1 MNGTR
6 RRAEINATFLWV
18 WLPGL
23 LLLGLA
29 LWLALT
35 SDITLRLLMQD
46 ATTVLGA
53 PFYIG
58 SLSMAG
64 IIGWSLAVGVSIFT
78 AIASTGHAPRPWRSF
93 LLAMGGLTALLLVD
107 DAYLLHDEI
116 VPQYVGISGELV
128 GVAYVI
134 LTVVIL
140 YRFRDVVRRSNYI
153 LLGAALAL
161 LGVSAAVDVGSS
173 ALANVLAGNAIFLA
187 EDGTKLIGTWT
198 WLAYLASVSLQAL
211 RNLD

>member
-1 MNGTR
+1 MNSTR
-6 RRAEINATFLWV
+6 IRAEIGATLLWV

-29 LWLALT
+29 LWVALA
-35 SDITLRLLMQD
+35 SEITLRLLMQD

-116 VPQYVGISGELV
+116 VPQYVGVRGELV
-128 GVAYVI
+128 GIAYVI
-134 LTVVIL
+134 LTVFIL
-140 YRFRDVVRRSNYI
+140 YRFRNVVRQSNYI
-153 LLGAALAL
+153 LLGAALTL

-173 ALANVLAGNAIFLA
+173 ALSDVLAGNAIFLG

-198 WLAYLASVSLQAL
+198 WLAYLASVSRQAL
-211 RNLD
+211 RNPE